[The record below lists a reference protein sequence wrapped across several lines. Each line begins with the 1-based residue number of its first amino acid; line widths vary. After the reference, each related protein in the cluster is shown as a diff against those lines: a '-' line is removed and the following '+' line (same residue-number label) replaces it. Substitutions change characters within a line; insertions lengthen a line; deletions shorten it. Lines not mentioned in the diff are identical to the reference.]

1 DAIVSEKLG
10 LQTIETDT
18 TFSQIESPANGQ
30 DNPRVDDIYSFIEIK
45 AAMKEDGKCFSRNAD
60 NGSSGNL
67 HINQQ
72 GQGNGQC
79 QKKPNTVTQ
88 QRKATETGKKSE
100 HPKQSKQRTR
110 ATPAGRTAE
119 ATSFPTK
126 SENDRITVVVGDSI
140 IKNLQGRKLAK
151 AVGHW
156 VVLKAFPAATIHDMK
171 SHIIPT
177 VERCP
182 DQICL
187 HIGTNDL
194 KSKEPHVVADAIVDL
209 AREIENSCDAEIVL
223 SEITTRNDAHSN
235 AVKTVNRRLKQFS
248 RQNGWKLIS
257 HANITQNG
265 LNKGGLHLNR
275 EEIQKPCS
283 KPFLVVTL
291 YRPPCASAELFSHY
305 ETLVGK
311 LDSLDLEYYLMGDL
325 NCNMA
330 SAHF

>member
-1 DAIVSEKLG
+1 MLTAEDICQQYADVFIPGRGNLPGTPMHIDLDPSVTTVHTPTRSVPVAKLDRVNEELKRRFVKKGLLG
-10 LQTIETDT
+10 LLPNLQTGCLTCCL
-18 TFSQIESPANGQ
+18 
-30 DNPRVDDIYSFIEIK
+30 
-45 AAMKEDGKCFSRNAD
+45 KE
-60 NGSSGNL
+60 
-67 HINQQ
+67 
-72 GQGNGQC
+72 
-79 QKKPNTVTQ
+79 KKQNTVTQ

-151 AVGHW
+151 AVGHR
-156 VVLKAFPAATIHDMK
+156 VVVKAFATIHDMK
-171 SHIIPT
+171 SNIIPT

-194 KSKEPHVVADAIVDL
+194 KSKEPNVVADAIVDL

-223 SEITTRNDAHSN
+223 SEITTRNDAHSD

-275 EEIQKPCS
+275 E
-283 KPFLVVTL
+283 
-291 YRPPCASAELFSHY
+291 
-305 ETLVGK
+305 GN
-311 LDSLDLEYYLMGDL
+311 DSLHRNFVNFLR
-325 NCNMA
+325 NNN
-330 SAHF
+330 

>member
-1 DAIVSEKLG
+1 MRVPAHFPYSQCFTLRQRRNSTINSERDHNLK
-10 LQTIETDT
+10 
-18 TFSQIESPANGQ
+18 P
-30 DNPRVDDIYSFIEIK
+30 
-45 AAMKEDGKCFSRNAD
+45 D
-60 NGSSGNL
+60 NGSSVNL
-67 HINQQ
+67 HNQQ

-79 QKKPNTVTQ
+79 QKKPNSKTVTQ
-88 QRKATETGKKSE
+88 QRKATETRKKSE
-100 HPKQSKQRTR
+100 LPKHSNQQTR
-110 ATPAGRTAE
+110 ATPAGRKAE

-151 AVGHW
+151 AVGHR
-156 VVLKAFPAATIHDMK
+156 VVVKAFPGATIHDMK

-194 KSKEPHVVADAIVDL
+194 KSKEPNVVADAIVDL

-223 SEITTRNDAHSN
+223 SEITTRNDAHSD

-275 EEIQKPCS
+275 E
-283 KPFLVVTL
+283 
-291 YRPPCASAELFSHY
+291 
-305 ETLVGK
+305 GN
-311 LDSLDLEYYLMGDL
+311 DSLHRNFVNFLR
-325 NCNMA
+325 NNN
-330 SAHF
+330 